1 MVAQSALEK
10 DVIALA
16 QRGDREAFTEIYQKH
31 SQRVFRHIYYL
42 IGDIHEADDL
52 TNETFLRAWKVLDK
66 YEDRG
71 LPIENWLL
79 KIGHNLGARH
89 LKKRRPTQDIEKISL
104 EDSPER
110 LPERLAE
117 VACDVETVR
126 AAVLQLPDLPRQV
139 IIWRFLEGMSYDE
152 VKLMLGKTNGAIRVI
167 QFRAL
172 KQLRGILEAM
182 EETSDAANSRDSS
195 HGLRNASTTQETS
208 VPDLYRSSARRV
220 PGQLSPL
227 AGAPPLA

>member
-16 QRGDREAFTEIYQKH
+16 QRGDREAFTQIYQKH

-52 TNETFLRAWKVLDK
+52 TNETFLRAWKVIDK

-89 LKKRRPTQDIEKISL
+89 LKKRRPTQDIENISL
-104 EDSPER
+104 EDSPEH

-126 AAVLQLPDLPRQV
+126 AAILQLADLPRQV
-139 IIWRFLEGMSYDE
+139 IIWRFLEGMNYDE
-152 VKLMLGKTNGAIRVI
+152 VERMLGKSNGAIRVI

-172 KQLRGILEAM
+172 KQLRGILEAL
-182 EETSDAANSRDSS
+182 EESSNPAGSLDADAARRK
-195 HGLRNASTTQETS
+195 GSTPQKTTL
-208 VPDLYRSSARRV
+208 PNLYRSSARRNT
-220 PGQLSPL
+220 GRLRQL
-227 AGAPPLA
+227 ADAPPLG

>member
-52 TNETFLRAWKVLDK
+52 TNETFLRAWKVIDK

-89 LKKRRPTQDIEKISL
+89 LKKRRPMQDIENISL

-126 AAVLQLPDLPRQV
+126 AAILQLADLPRQV

-152 VKLMLGKTNGAIRVI
+152 VERMLGKSNGAIRVI

-172 KQLRGILEAM
+172 KQLRGILETIDGQQPEAWRQAAAGVRR
-182 EETSDAANSRDSS
+182 DAFSPPAVI
-195 HGLRNASTTQETS
+195 GLG
-208 VPDLYRSSARRV
+208 ARLGDTV
-220 PGQLSPL
+220 Y
-227 AGAPPLA
+227 